1 MIKGKSRNRIC
12 SNRRPCKSNTKTRIY
27 KHCDPKRTARRG
39 YDHTE
44 YDKPQEES

>member
-12 SNRRPCKSNTKTRIY
+12 RNRRPCKSR
-27 KHCDPKRTARRG
+27 DPKRTARRG